1 MVRLMSTSSP
11 TDDTQKSATPA
22 DPAAAIAA
30 AAAATGSPATVAL
43 TKTPEGFGPAAPSA
57 PNGSAAGA
65 PGPWAPRPHEQLSPE
80 QKAVEDL
87 TDEELEA
94 LTEGTTSKGVVGG
107 AFAVAAAGIGLIALS
122 GSWLS
127 TTIYQ
132 RQGLIGSIAAN
143 GKASAVIIKD
153 EYTTPWEHVLYI
165 NGAFALVGLLV
176 GIAVLFCGRF
186 LASKPLPNWVKA
198 VAWGA
203 VALGV
208 VGLGVAGFTHYEVLN
223 HIITVP
229 ASAASSSTGG

>member
-11 TDDTQKSATPA
+11 TDDTQQSA

-30 AAAATGSPATVAL
+30 ATAATGSPATVAL
-43 TKTPEGFGPAAPSA
+43 TKTPEGFGPAAPQAS
-57 PNGSAAGA
+57 NGTPAAGA
-65 PGPWAPRPHEQLSPE
+65 AGAWAPRPHEQLSPE

-94 LTEGTTSKGVVGG
+94 LTQGNTSKGVLGG
-107 AFAVAAAGIGLIALS
+107 AFAIAGAGVGLIALS

-165 NGAFALVGLLV
+165 NGAFAAVGLLI
-176 GIAVLFCGRF
+176 GIGVLFCGRF

-208 VGLGVAGFTHYEVLN
+208 IGLGVAGFTHYEVLN
-223 HIITVP
+223 HVITVP
-229 ASAASSSTGG
+229 ASAATSSSGS

>member
-1 MVRLMSTSSP
+1 M
-11 TDDTQKSATPA
+11 KF
-22 DPAAAIAA
+22 I
-30 AAAATGSPATVAL
+30 VA
-43 TKTPEGFGPAAPSA
+43 
-57 PNGSAAGA
+57 
-65 PGPWAPRPHEQLSPE
+65 
-80 QKAVEDL
+80 
-87 TDEELEA
+87 
-94 LTEGTTSKGVVGG
+94 
-107 AFAVAAAGIGLIALS
+107 AVAASLAAVSAHADTIYLTAARMIDPAS
-122 GSWLS
+122 GSVL
-127 TTIYQ
+127 
-132 RQGLIGSIAAN
+132 
-143 GKASAVIIKD
+143 ASPAVIIKD